1 VPTKRLRCLALLVVA
16 GFALPARAAFAQQ
29 WVCYALFPGETAAA
43 AALRIAGDARQE
55 YHERFQILDPS
66 VSKFVA
72 KSRYGR
78 MRAGWLACIWDVSGR
93 PSQLRIAPSPAT
105 GVASQPFRIQRA
117 FAEVHPDPLW
127 YLIVLVLL
135 GSWALYRFA
144 RGWEQRQAAIGT
156 MTQFGKSVIQE
167 FERPLTQSRDPLPV
181 LRSRLRVKPYRNS
194 LEVLLAPAP
203 GRSYPNLRDHRK
215 NVEYDMERVRR
226 VLDDH
231 TFVSDSMRQ
240 RGEWVVLSF
249 RAKGQQKQAG
259 VM

>member
-1 VPTKRLRCLALLVVA
+1 MPTKRLRCLALLVVA
-16 GFALPARAAFAQQ
+16 GVALPAGTASAQQ
-29 WVCYALFPGETAAA
+29 WVCYTLFPGETAAA

-55 YHERFQILDPS
+55 YYESFQILDPS

-78 MRAGWLACIWDVSGR
+78 MRGGWLACTWDVSGR
-93 PSQLRIAPSPAT
+93 PAQLGIARSPAK
-105 GVASQPFRIQRA
+105 GVG
-117 FAEVHPDPLW
+117 VHPDPLW

-135 GSWALYRFA
+135 GSCAVYKFA
-144 RGWEQRQAAIGT
+144 RGWEGRQATVGA
-156 MTQFGKSVIQE
+156 MTQFGESVIRE

-181 LRSRLRVKPYRNS
+181 LRSRLRVKPYRKS
-194 LEVLLAPAP
+194 LDVFLAPAP

-215 NVEYDMERVRR
+215 NVEYDIERVRQ
-226 VLDDH
+226 VLDDQ

-240 RGEWVVLSF
+240 SGEWVVLSF
-249 RAKGQQKQAG
+249 RAKRHQKQAG

>member
-16 GFALPARAAFAQQ
+16 GFALSARVAFAQQ
-29 WVCYALFPGETAAA
+29 WVCYPLFPGETAAA

-55 YHERFQILDPS
+55 YHERFQIFDPS

-78 MRAGWLACIWDVSGR
+78 MRAGWLACTWNTSGR
-93 PSQLRIAPSPAT
+93 SAELRIAPSPAKA
-105 GVASQPFRIQRA
+105 VAPEPFWIQRVLA
-117 FAEVHPDPLW
+117 GVHPDPLW
-127 YLIVLVLL
+127 YLVVLVLM
-135 GSWALYRFA
+135 GSGAVYKVA
-144 RGWEQRQAAIGT
+144 RGWEQRQATIGA
-156 MTQFGKSVIQE
+156 MTQFGESVIQE
-167 FERPLTQSRDPLPV
+167 FERPLTQSRDPRPV
-181 LRSRLRVKPYRNS
+181 LRSRLRMKPYRNS

-215 NVEYDMERVRR
+215 NVEYDMERVRH

-249 RAKGQQKQAG
+249 RATGHQKQAG